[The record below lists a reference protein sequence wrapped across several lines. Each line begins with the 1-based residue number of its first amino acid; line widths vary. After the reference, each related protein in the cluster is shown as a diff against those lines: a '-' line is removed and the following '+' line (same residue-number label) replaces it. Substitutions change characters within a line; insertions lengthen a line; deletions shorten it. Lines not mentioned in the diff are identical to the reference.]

1 MTLLLERKHMF
12 KSSLIVMLINM
23 LSRILGL
30 IREIVIAAFFGATG
44 HTDAYFA
51 SSRIANFF
59 TTLLGEGSLG
69 TAFIPIY
76 NEIKE
81 ENNLERANSFVFNL
95 TNLIVSFSFTISLFT
110 ALFSDFTLKYILKF
124 KDAEMIATASILLK
138 IMSFYLVFISVS
150 GLISSLLNNY
160 GKFYIS
166 TLVGVV
172 FNLTIIIGALLTKN
186 SLGIYGLGISFLLSG
201 LFQVLIQLPS
211 FLKILKT
218 YKFTFD
224 YKDKYVKKFF
234 LLMIPTL
241 VGIFGYQINELVDT
255 AFAGSLKLGTI
266 SAINYASRLYLLPI
280 GVFAISL
287 SVVIFPDLSKSV
299 LKKNN
304 ELFKTTIERGMNL
317 LAILIIPSSL
327 GLIYYSREIITLLF
341 NRGKFTL
348 ESVELTSEILEIY
361 AIGLIFFSTIHLLTR
376 AHYANKDRKLPV
388 ISSLIAI
395 TINIFL
401 DFLLYKKFTH
411 RGLTFATTFSALV
424 NYLILLISLKAR
436 YSNVSLLK
444 YFKFIIISL
453 LNSIICIFVIE
464 KIINISNKNLEI
476 IIKLFMFIILYFA
489 ILSLKYIKDKKE
501 ILDR

>member
-1 MTLLLERKHMF
+1 MF

-489 ILSLKYIKDKKE
+489 ILSLKCIKDKKE

>member
-1 MTLLLERKHMF
+1 MF
-12 KSSLIVMLINM
+12 KSSLIVMIINM

-30 IREIVIAAFFGATG
+30 IREIVIASFFGATG
-44 HTDAYFA
+44 YTDAYFA

-76 NEIKE
+76 NEVKE
-81 ENNLERANSFVFNL
+81 EKNSKRAEDFVFNL
-95 TNLIVSFSFTISLFT
+95 TNLIVSLAFTISLFM
-110 ALFSDFTLKYILKF
+110 ALFSDFTLKYILRF
-124 KDAEMIATASILLK
+124 KDPEMLATASGLLK

-172 FNLTIIIGALLTKN
+172 FNLTIIIGAILTKN
-186 SLGIYGLGISFLLSG
+186 KLGIYGLGISFLLSG

-218 YKFTFD
+218 YRFTFNYED
-224 YKDKYVKKFF
+224 EYVKKFF

-241 VGIFGYQINELVDT
+241 IGIFGYQINELVDT
-255 AFAGSLKLGTI
+255 AFAGNLKLGTI

-287 SVVIFPDLSKSV
+287 SVVIFPNLSKAV

-304 ELFKTTIERGMNL
+304 ELFKLTIERGMNL
-317 LAILIIPSSL
+317 LVILIIPSSI
-327 GLIYYSREIITLLF
+327 GLIYYSKEIITLLF
-341 NRGKFTL
+341 KRGKFSI
-348 ESVELTSEILEIY
+348 ESVVLTSEILEIY
-361 AIGLIFFSTIHLLTR
+361 ALGLIFFSTIHLLTR

-388 ISSLIAI
+388 ISSLVSIS
-395 TINIFL
+395 INIIL

-411 RGLTFATTFSALV
+411 RGLTFATTFSAFV
-424 NYLILLISLKAR
+424 NYIILLISLKTR
-436 YSNVSLLK
+436 YSNVNLMK
-444 YFKFIIISL
+444 YFKFIMISL
-453 LNSIICIFVIE
+453 INSIICIFLIE
-464 KIINISNKNLEI
+464 KIINISNQSLEI
-476 IIKLFMFIILYFA
+476 IVKLFTFIILYFTF
-489 ILSLKYIKDKKE
+489 LSLKYIKDRNE
-501 ILDR
+501 ILDI

>member
-1 MTLLLERKHMF
+1 MF

-95 TNLIVSFSFTISLFT
+95 TNLIVSFSFTISLFI

>member
-1 MTLLLERKHMF
+1 MF

-124 KDAEMIATASILLK
+124 KDAEMIVTASILLK

>member
-1 MTLLLERKHMF
+1 MF

>member
-1 MTLLLERKHMF
+1 MF

-124 KDAEMIATASILLK
+124 KDAELIATASILLK

>member
-1 MTLLLERKHMF
+1 MF

-444 YFKFIIISL
+444 YLKFIIISL